1 MSREDFSDL
10 EADGLA
16 ECRQIRSPESSARHG
31 PHGPQALPG
40 DKQASLTTR
49 PPNPSCLSPP
59 ILTVITEASRRDL
72 LLDPSEVQRQSPLSA
87 LRDSYNNGKKG
98 GHRICLERELSMTS
112 HRKPNSLPW
121 KLEIRML
128 CSQASLPFS
137 IIRPRS
143 VLGLIE

>member
-31 PHGPQALPG
+31 PQALPG

-49 PPNPSCLSPP
+49 PPSPSCLSPP
-59 ILTVITEASRRDL
+59 ILTVITEAFRGDS

-98 GHRICLERELSMTS
+98 GHRICLERKVGMTS
-112 HRKPNSLPW
+112 HGKPNSLPW

-137 IIRPRS
+137 IIRPRR
-143 VLGLIE
+143 VLMR